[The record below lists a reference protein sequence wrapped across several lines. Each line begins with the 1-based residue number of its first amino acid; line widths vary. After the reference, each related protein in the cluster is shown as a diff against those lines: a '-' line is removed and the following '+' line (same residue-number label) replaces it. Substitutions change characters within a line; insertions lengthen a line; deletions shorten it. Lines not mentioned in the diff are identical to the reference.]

1 MARNPR
7 NLAHSQAKKMIKIQ
21 ALEQILT
28 LYRNRIV
35 SEDLFVTLIRKFLIV
50 LSMILT
56 KIFRQKEKDTQN
68 RTTAENYFRYFD
80 RYFQKFICAGKLGTR
95 LCRKPIRRISQ
106 YLVLLYDPNF

>member
-7 NLAHSQAKKMIKIQ
+7 NLAHSQTKKIIKIQ

-80 RYFQKFICAGKLGTR
+80 RYFQKFICAGKLTR

>member
-1 MARNPR
+1 
-7 NLAHSQAKKMIKIQ
+7 
-21 ALEQILT
+21 
-28 LYRNRIV
+28 
-35 SEDLFVTLIRKFLIV
+35 
-50 LSMILT
+50 MILT